1 MDEMK
6 EHNALFA
13 MDDTSTPGANIKV
26 VGVGGGGCNAVNRMI
41 EAGIEGVEFIAINT
55 DVQDLDKS
63 RAPIKLQI
71 GEKVARGLGVGAKPE
86 KGKEAA
92 LEDTERIIQLLE
104 GADMVFITAGLGGGT
119 GTGAAP
125 IIANLS
131 MNLNALTV
139 GIVTL
144 PFKFEGRL
152 KKKLADDGLLELK
165 ENCDTVIA
173 IPNQK
178 LQETVATETTV
189 DQAFEAADDVL
200 RQAVQGISDAITIY
214 GQMNVDFSDVRTV
227 MSYTGMAL
235 MGTGTS
241 TGSERAVNAAKDA
254 ISSPLL
260 ENCTIDGARGVLINI
275 TGPSS
280 LTLAE
285 MSSACEVI
293 EDAAHEDA
301 LIIIGRIV
309 DDSMGDQVKITVIA
323 TGFDDNIPEQEKEST
338 HRQPLDFPGYL
349 QKRDEVFHQKETSEE
364 PPEIEEDLDWLDAPT
379 FLRNRKESGMS

>member
-1 MDEMK
+1 MTVIK
-6 EHNALFA
+6 EGSALFA
-13 MDDTSTPGANIKV
+13 MEDTSTPGANIKV

-71 GEKVARGLGVGAKPE
+71 GEKAARGLGVGAQPE
-86 KGKEAA
+86 KGKESA

-125 IIANLS
+125 IVANLS
-131 MNLNALTV
+131 INLNALTV

-144 PFKFEGRL
+144 PFKFEGKR
-152 KKKLADDGLLELK
+152 KMKLAEDGLLELK
-165 ENCDTVIA
+165 ENCDTVIV
-173 IPNQK
+173 IPNQR
-178 LQETVATETTV
+178 LLETVDRNTTV
-189 DQAFEAADDVL
+189 EAAFEAADDVL

-214 GQMNVDFSDVRTV
+214 GQMNVDFSDVKTV

-235 MGTGTS
+235 MGTGIAS
-241 TGSERAVNAAKDA
+241 GEERAVEAARFA

-260 ENCTIDGARGVLINI
+260 DTCSIEGAKGVLINI

-280 LTLAE
+280 LTLTE
-285 MSSACEVI
+285 MSDACEVI
-293 EDAAHEDA
+293 ENAAHEDA

-309 DDSMGDQVKITVIA
+309 DDTLGENIKITVIA
-323 TGFDDNIPEQEKEST
+323 TGFEDEIDSARASRERA
-338 HRQPLDFPGYL
+338 RQPLDFPESIRLREDLFY
-349 QKRDEVFHQKETSEE
+349 QNETA
-364 PPEIEEDLDWLDAPT
+364 PAPEIKEDLDWLDAPT
-379 FLRNRKESGMS
+379 FLRNRKVQG

>member
-1 MDEMK
+1 MTEKK
-6 EHNALFA
+6 ENSALFA
-13 MDDTSTPGANIKV
+13 MDDTSTPGATIKV

-63 RAPIKLQI
+63 RAPIRLQI
-71 GEKVARGLGVGAKPE
+71 GEKAARGLGVGARPE

-131 MNLNALTV
+131 INLNALTV
-139 GIVTL
+139 GVVTL
-144 PFKFEGRL
+144 PFKFEGRR
-152 KKKLADDGLLELK
+152 KLRAAEEGLLELK

-173 IPNQK
+173 IPNQR
-178 LQETVATETTV
+178 LLETVGRDTTV
-189 DQAFEAADDVL
+189 EAAFEAADDVL
-200 RQAVQGISDAITIY
+200 RQAVQGISDAITMY

-235 MGTGTS
+235 MGTGIAS
-241 TGSERAVNAAKDA
+241 GEDRAVTAAKAA

-260 ENCTIDGARGVLINI
+260 ENCSIDGARGVLINI

-285 MSSACEVI
+285 MSDACEII
-293 EDAAHEDA
+293 EDSAHEDA
-301 LIIIGRIV
+301 LIIIGRV
-309 DDSMGDQVKITVIA
+309 LDDAMGESIKITVIA
-323 TGFDDNIPEQEKEST
+323 TGFEDETPVSQLPSHVT
-338 HRQPLDFPGYL
+338 RQPLDFPESF
-349 QKRDEVFHQKETSEE
+349 RVKEDLFFQNEKDTVTATK
-364 PPEIEEDLDWLDAPT
+364 EDLDWLDAPT
-379 FLRNRKESGMS
+379 FLRNRKAQ

>member
-1 MDEMK
+1 MTETR
-6 EHNALFA
+6 ESSAIFA
-13 MDDTSTPGANIKV
+13 MEDTSTPGANIKV

-63 RAPIKLQI
+63 RAPIRLQI
-71 GEKVARGLGVGAKPE
+71 GEKAARGLGVGAKPE

-131 MNLNALTV
+131 LNLNALTV

-144 PFKFEGRL
+144 PFKFEGKTKR
-152 KKKLADDGLLELK
+152 KLADDGLLELK

-173 IPNQK
+173 IPNQR
-178 LQETVATETTV
+178 LLETVATETTV
-189 DQAFEAADDVL
+189 EQAFEAADDVL

-235 MGTGTS
+235 MGTGIS
-241 TGSERAVNAAKDA
+241 TGEDRAINAAKEA

-280 LTLAE
+280 LTLLE
-285 MSSACEVI
+285 MSAACEVI

-309 DDSMGDQVKITVIA
+309 DDSMGEKIKITVIA
-323 TGFDDNIPEQEKEST
+323 TGFEDEEADSRAAREKA
-338 HRQPLDFPGYL
+338 RQPLDFPESI
-349 QKRDEVFHQKETSEE
+349 RHKEDLFFQNDNA
-364 PPEIEEDLDWLDAPT
+364 PAPEAKEDLDWLDAPT
-379 FLRNRKESGMS
+379 FLRNRKAQG

>member
-1 MDEMK
+1 MTEMNK
-6 EHNALFA
+6 NSALFA
-13 MDDTSTPGANIKV
+13 MEDTSTPGANIKV

-71 GEKVARGLGVGAKPE
+71 GEKAARGLGVGAKPE

-92 LEDTERIIQLLE
+92 LEDTERIIQILE

-125 IIANLS
+125 IVANLAI
-131 MNLNALTV
+131 NLDALTV

-144 PFKFEGRL
+144 PFQFEGRL
-152 KKKLADDGLLELK
+152 KRKLADDGLLELK

-173 IPNQK
+173 IPNQR
-178 LQETVATETTV
+178 LLETVAAETTV
-189 DQAFEAADDVL
+189 EEAFEAADDVL

-214 GQMNVDFSDVRTV
+214 GQMNVDFSDVKTV

-235 MGTGTS
+235 MGTGVS
-241 TGSERAVNAAKDA
+241 AGEDRAVNAAREA

-260 ENCTIDGARGVLINI
+260 ENCSINGAKGVLINI

-280 LTLAE
+280 LTLVE
-285 MSSACEVI
+285 MSAACEVI

-301 LIIIGRIV
+301 LIIIGRIL
-309 DDSMGDQVKITVIA
+309 DDSLGDSIKVTVIA
-323 TGFDDNIPEQEKEST
+323 TGFEDEQTSASSPRETS
-338 HRQPLDFPGYL
+338 RQPLGFPEPINLGEDLFY
-349 QKRDEVFHQKETSEE
+349 QNDTEQDKDEK
-364 PPEIEEDLDWLDAPT
+364 EDLDWLDAPT
-379 FLRNRKESGMS
+379 FLRNRKVQG

>member
-1 MDEMK
+1 MSDIK
-6 EHNALFA
+6 ESNALFA
-13 MDDTSTPGANIKV
+13 MEDTSTPGANIKV

-41 EAGIEGVEFIAINT
+41 EAGIEGVEFIAVNT

-63 RAPIKLQI
+63 RAPVKLQI
-71 GEKVARGLGVGAKPE
+71 GEKAARGLGVGAKPE

-139 GIVTL
+139 GVVTL
-144 PFKFEGRL
+144 PFKFEGRR
-152 KKKLADDGLLELK
+152 KLRSAEDGLMELK

-178 LQETVATETTV
+178 LLETVGRDTTV
-189 DQAFEAADDVL
+189 EEAFETADDVL
-200 RQAVQGISDAITIY
+200 RQAVQGISDSITMY
-214 GQMNVDFSDVRTV
+214 GQMNVDFSDVKTV

-235 MGTGTS
+235 MGTGIA
-241 TGSERAVNAAKDA
+241 GGEDRAVTAARA
-254 ISSPLL
+254 AVSSPLL
-260 ENCTIDGARGVLINI
+260 ENCSINGAKGVLINI

-280 LTLAE
+280 LTLVE
-285 MSSACEVI
+285 MNDACEI
-293 EDAAHEDA
+293 IQDAADEEA
-301 LIIIGRIV
+301 LIIIGRV
-309 DDSMGDQVKITVIA
+309 LDDTMGENVKITVIA
-323 TGFDDNIPEQEKEST
+323 TGFEDELATSIRPGDSS
-338 HRQPLDFPGYL
+338 RRPLDFPDSIHL
-349 QKRDEVFHQKETSEE
+349 KEDLFYQRNSEE
-364 PPEIEEDLDWLDAPT
+364 EPETTEELDWLDAPT
-379 FLRNRKESGMS
+379 FLRNRKAQ

>member
-1 MDEMK
+1 MTETR
-6 EHNALFA
+6 ENSAIFA
-13 MDDTSTPGANIKV
+13 MEDTSTPGANIKV

-63 RAPIKLQI
+63 RAPIRLQI
-71 GEKVARGLGVGAKPE
+71 GEKAARGLGVGAKPE

-131 MNLNALTV
+131 LNLNALTV

-144 PFKFEGRL
+144 PFKFEGKTKR
-152 KKKLADDGLLELK
+152 KLADDGLLELK

-173 IPNQK
+173 IPNQR
-178 LQETVATETTV
+178 LLETVGREATVEE
-189 DQAFEAADDVL
+189 AFETADDVL
-200 RQAVQGISDAITIY
+200 RQAVQGISDAITMY
-214 GQMNVDFSDVRTV
+214 GQMNVDFSDVKTV

-235 MGTGTS
+235 MGTGIAS
-241 TGSERAVNAAKDA
+241 GEDRAVKAAHEA

-260 ENCTIDGARGVLINI
+260 ENCTINGAKGVLINI
-275 TGPSS
+275 TGPTS
-280 LTLAE
+280 LGLVE
-285 MSSACEVI
+285 MNDACEI
-293 EDAAHEDA
+293 IQDAADEEA
-301 LIIIGRIV
+301 LIIVGRV
-309 DDSMGDQVKITVIA
+309 LDDSIGDSVKVTVIA
-323 TGFDDNIPEQEKEST
+323 TGFEDAKSLEFDLKTRE
-338 HRQPLDFPGYL
+338 RQPLEFPETISLKEDLFY
-349 QKRDEVFHQKETSEE
+349 QKGSEE
-364 PPEIEEDLDWLDAPT
+364 EEEAEPGEDRDWLDATT
-379 FLRNRKESGMS
+379 FLRNRKAQ

>member
-1 MDEMK
+1 M
-6 EHNALFA
+6 
-13 MDDTSTPGANIKV
+13 
-26 VGVGGGGCNAVNRMI
+26 
-41 EAGIEGVEFIAINT
+41 EFIAIYT
-55 DVQDLDKS
+55 DVPALYKS
-63 RAPIKLQI
+63 RGPLNHKRK
-71 GEKVARGLGVGAKPE
+71 EKAARGLGVGAKPE

-131 MNLNALTV
+131 MNLDALTV
-139 GIVTL
+139 GIVTQ
-144 PFKFEGRL
+144 PFLFEGKL
-152 KKKLADDGLLELK
+152 KRKLADDGLQELK

-173 IPNQK
+173 IPNQR
-178 LQETVATETTV
+178 LLETVAAETTV
-189 DQAFEAADDVL
+189 EEAFEAADDVL

-214 GQMNVDFSDVRTV
+214 GQMNVDFSDVKTV

-235 MGTGTS
+235 MGTGIAS
-241 TGSERAVNAAKDA
+241 GEDRAVNAAREA

-260 ENCTIDGARGVLINI
+260 ENCSIDGAKGVLINI

-280 LTLAE
+280 LALVE
-285 MSSACEVI
+285 MSAACEVI

-309 DDSMGDQVKITVIA
+309 DDTMGENIKVTVIA
-323 TGFDDNIPEQEKEST
+323 TGFEDEQSAAAAAKEKNRTPLSFPEPLNLGEDLFYQNEAEPEK
-338 HRQPLDFPGYL
+338 
-349 QKRDEVFHQKETSEE
+349 DEK
-364 PPEIEEDLDWLDAPT
+364 EDLDWLDAPT
-379 FLRNRKESGMS
+379 FLRNRKVQG